1 MSGGAH
7 DWADSNYWDNSDA
20 ESDAGN
26 NRRQSARLA
35 AQARA
40 SRSDPPRQRPRH
52 LRRGAAAGAFR
63 AADGAAGRERRG
75 APFPRHIQFPPEPLA
90 PPVRAAAAAAAPA
103 AAAAAALAAAAAPAA
118 AAAAAPAPAAM
129 AAPAPALAAITAA
142 IRRFGDEQRRVAL
155 LDPAGAA
162 YAAYVQVAQTE
173 GSRLLAGAPQGA
185 TLEVPPGSLQ
195 AFVSAIDWVEQIVR
209 LLDAN
214 NLCHWQQ
221 DKRVIAWLQRVV
233 TGPAAPHFAPI
244 LRVEEGTP
252 SAGPAEQSVVY
263 RVLQRFTALY
273 NIAGLSLD
281 VQKAQSRLHWDPKKS
296 VTEHQAVF
304 DAFFHMQQQAALATR
319 GAPVTQRVTA
329 FADWP
334 AQYAFLQTL
343 LPQWAMKV
351 VNENPDAFDTAAD
364 AWAILRRCE
373 PKRSGGLHALHGD
386 DIPADLASSKA
397 DLAGYFEAHP
407 DEAAAIME
415 HVTSEYNS
423 GSLAAVM
430 ARVLGGHCWR
440 CGGQGH
446 NRRDCPQ
453 PPSEAERNNE
463 HISAWRVRPK
473 PPRSSSDATTVAA
486 LAQQVE
492 ALDIIVRQQAAAA
505 KRQES
510 LLAALAA
517 PSSAASAASTSSTSP
532 FPSPTAIFPGASAVA
547 FGGVPPPSALPS
559 PIVAAMPA
567 VAAMPPSSS
576 SSPPPMLVG
585 PDPVPGYVQVGLN
598 PDSGQPIWLLGSLVA
613 ASLPTPASSGNE

>member
-1 MSGGAH
+1 M
-7 DWADSNYWDNSDA
+7 
-20 ESDAGN
+20 
-26 NRRQSARLA
+26 
-35 AQARA
+35 
-40 SRSDPPRQRPRH
+40 
-52 LRRGAAAGAFR
+52 
-63 AADGAAGRERRG
+63 
-75 APFPRHIQFPPEPLA
+75 

-129 AAPAPALAAITAA
+129 AAPAPVPAAITAA

-155 LDPAGAA
+155 LDPAGL
-162 YAAYVQVAQTE
+162 AAYVQVAQTE

-214 NLCHWQQ
+214 SLCHWQQ

-407 DEAAAIME
+407 EEAAAIME

-532 FPSPTAIFPGASAVA
+532 FPSPTAIFPGASAAA

-567 VAAMPPSSS
+567 VVSMPPSSS